1 MQAGFDPLELP
12 LDRFLNWAWR
22 MLTRNMDEKR
32 LAQFNMD
39 LHRPI
44 PGITPSETIGPWS
57 DDAMAESFMALAGQL
72 GQTIGGRVSD
82 RAKGGD

>member
-22 MLTRNMDEKR
+22 MLTRNMDEKK
-32 LAQFNMD
+32 LAQFKMD
-39 LHRPI
+39 LYRPI
-44 PGITPSETIGPWS
+44 PGITPSEVTGPWS

-72 GQTIGGRVSD
+72 GYKVD
-82 RAKGGD
+82 ANVNAAWGDS